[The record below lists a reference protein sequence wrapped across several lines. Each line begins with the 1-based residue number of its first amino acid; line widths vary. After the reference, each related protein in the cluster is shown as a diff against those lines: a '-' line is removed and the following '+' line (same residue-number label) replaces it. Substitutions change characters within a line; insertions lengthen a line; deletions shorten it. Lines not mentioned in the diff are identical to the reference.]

1 VEEAV
6 RLADGTNRMVSEALD
21 LPIELGKQ
29 KKTIFLLTLDEVIG
43 NLQLGID
50 FLSQC
55 NATLQ
60 CGGIITKIRVK
71 KTPQQRKR

>member
-1 VEEAV
+1 
-6 RLADGTNRMVSEALD
+6 MVSEALD

>member
-1 VEEAV
+1 VDEAV